1 MSKTTLLVMSLTL
14 LLVMGTPVHAQD
26 ISSNVSAQIIS
37 AKPGMV
43 NYVEGGPL
51 VFRGDE
57 EEGTKLVARNQ
68 LKPGERLQTREGD
81 KAEILLSPGS
91 YLRVAA
97 NTQLEIKSAEFD
109 NMHFDLIQGTAIL
122 ESAAF
127 DKKVHAL
134 KISTPAGDVKVV
146 EKGLYRFQITPE
158 KQVEVLV
165 YSGKAEW
172 VKDQSEIATLKAS
185 KRYLLGTDDKGK
197 PQFVK
202 LSKDDMDSL
211 DVWSKKRAEYLV
223 AANDRL
229 SDWMFGSSYYGYGY
243 GYRGGWVY
251 NPFFN
256 AFTFAPFGDYGF
268 YSPYGFSYGYYY
280 PYYGYY
286 GHGSSGGGG
295 GSSSSGG
302 TSSASSSKPKN
313 STAQQRSSSSH
324 SSSAPRAT
332 MSSGRSDQGSRS
344 SAHSSSS
351 SSSSGHR

>member
-1 MSKTTLLVMSLTL
+1 MSKAILLFMSLTL
-14 LLVMGTPVHAQD
+14 LLLIGGPVQAQD
-26 ISSNVSAQIIS
+26 ISSNVSGQIIS

-51 VFRGDE
+51 VFRGDQ
-57 EEGTKLVARNQ
+57 EEGTKLAARNQ
-68 LKPGERLQTREGD
+68 LKPGERLQTKEGD

-91 YLRVAA
+91 YLRVAG
-97 NTQLEIKSAEFD
+97 NSQLEIKRAEFED
-109 NMHFDLIQGTAIL
+109 MHFDLIQGTAIL

-134 KISTPAGDVKVV
+134 KISTPAGDVKVL
-146 EKGLYRFQITPE
+146 ENGLYRFQITPE

-172 VKDQSEIATLKAS
+172 VKDQRDIATLKANR
-185 KRYLLGTDDKGK
+185 RYLLGTNEKGK

-202 LSKDDMDSL
+202 LRKEDMDSVDL
-211 DVWSKKRAEYLV
+211 WSKRRAEYLV

-229 SDWMFGSSYYGYGY
+229 SDWMFGPSYYGYGY

-280 PYYGYY
+280 PYYSYY
-286 GHGSSGGGG
+286 GGGGGG
-295 GSSSSGG
+295 GSSSG
-302 TSSASSSKPKN
+302 TSTSGSGSGSGKPKN
-313 STAQQRSSSSH
+313 STVQQRTSSSR
-324 SSSAPRAT
+324 SSGAPRAT
-332 MSSGRSDQGSRS
+332 VSSGRSDQGSRGSVRS
-344 SAHSSSS
+344 SAPSSSS
-351 SSSSGHR
+351 RQR